1 MTPYER
7 YMAVLH
13 GELPDRAPVSPFIM
27 QFAAQVAGIHYQD
40 YCRSG
45 EALAFA
51 QATCSRQFGYDSVNV
66 TSDAVRE
73 FAALGGEVADF
84 GEDSVPAAEP
94 MPFIKDLDDL
104 HKLRLPD
111 PLGENG
117 MHEQIKALQMLQRE
131 LPEQVVYGWVEAPF
145 QESCILRDINYFMV
159 DIRTDPTL
167 PKEILK
173 FVVQMETEF
182 AYAQIDAG
190 AKFIGVGDAIASLG
204 SADDYAQFNF
214 PFLSELVDRIKKR
227 GAYIKYHACGRT
239 KHIWPYIKQL
249 NIDILNLDALIDF
262 AEARAFFG
270 DKFVLKGNVNPIT
283 ELMSATP
290 DTVREASKAS
300 FEKAGRQGRF
310 ILSPG
315 CEVPPQTPYE
325 NLSALVESANE
336 YCSYETGDGRRSP
349 TSPPLAQEG

>member
-1 MTPYER
+1 MAITPRER
-7 YMAVLH
+7 YLAVLK

-51 QATCSRQFGYDSVNV
+51 QATCVRRFGYDSVNV

-104 HKLRLPD
+104 HRLRLPD
-111 PLGENG
+111 PLGDNG
-117 MHEQIKALQMLQRE
+117 MHEQIKALRILQQE
-131 LPEQVVYGWVEAPF
+131 LPDQVVYAWVEAPF

-159 DIRTDPTL
+159 DIRTNPTL
-167 PKEILK
+167 PKEILE
-173 FVVQMETEF
+173 FVVEMETEF
-182 AYAQIDAG
+182 AYAQIEAG
-190 AKFIGVGDAIASLG
+190 AEFIGVGDAIASLG
-204 SADDYAQFNF
+204 SGDDYAGFNF
-214 PFLSELVDRIKKR
+214 PYLSELVDRIKKR
-227 GAYIKYHACGRT
+227 GAYVKYHACGRT

-249 NIDILNLDALIDF
+249 NIDILNLDAVIDF
-262 AEARAFFG
+262 AEAREFFG

-290 DTVREASKAS
+290 ETVRAASQAS
-300 FEKAGRQGRF
+300 FEKAGKNGRF

-315 CEVPPQTPYE
+315 CEVPPSTPYE
-325 NLSALVESANE
+325 NLEALVESAKD
-336 YCSYETGDGRRSP
+336 YCSYLSP
-349 TSPPLAQEG
+349 

>member
-1 MTPYER
+1 MAMTPYER
-7 YMAVLH
+7 YIAVLK

-27 QFAAQVAGIHYQD
+27 QFAAQVAGVHYQD

-51 QATCSRQFGYDSVNV
+51 QATCVRRFGYDSVNV

-94 MPFIKDLDDL
+94 MPFIQSLDDL
-104 HKLRLPD
+104 HRLRLPD
-111 PLGENG
+111 PLGDNG
-117 MHEQIKALQMLQRE
+117 MHEQIKALRMLQEE
-131 LPEQVVYGWVEAPF
+131 LPGQVVYAWVEAPF

-173 FVVQMETEF
+173 FVVEMETEF
-182 AYAQIDAG
+182 AYAQIEAG

-204 SADDYAQFNF
+204 SASDYEGFNF
-214 PFLSELVDRIKKR
+214 PYLSELVDRIKKR
-227 GAYIKYHACGRT
+227 GAFVKYHACGRT
-239 KHIWPYIKQL
+239 KHIWPFIKQL
-249 NIDILNLDALIDF
+249 NIDILNLDAVIDF
-262 AEARAFFG
+262 GEARQFFG

-283 ELMSATP
+283 EMMSATP
-290 DTVREASKAS
+290 ETVRSASQAS
-300 FEKAGRQGRF
+300 FEKAGRNGRF

-315 CEVPPQTPYE
+315 CEVPPETPYE
-325 NLSALVESANE
+325 NLEALVDSALE
-336 YCSYETGDGRRSP
+336 YCSYATDDGGPR
-349 TSPPLAQEG
+349 TEVH